1 MKLCI
6 PVVFG
11 LDDMMLGVECFFS
24 LYALLFEVAAV
35 FKNTGPGPDRATHEL
50 NCLLMCGVD
59 RHFIMHMHIALSLPR
74 LLGKLNS
81 VLLH

>member
-24 LYALLFEVAAV
+24 LYALLFDVAAV
-35 FKNTGPGPDRATHEL
+35 FKNTGPGPDKATHEL

-59 RHFIMHMHIALSLPR
+59 LFDVSFHHAYAYNIVIA
-74 LLGKLNS
+74 
-81 VLLH
+81 